1 MFLLQLSDH
10 INSQY
15 YINTILFYPKMSNSI
30 FSKRTSPSHRR
41 IVCSDQLKRFA
52 HHRHHLLFSFKSQ
65 SKVFLSKMNEWMDE
79 WMNGRIFPFRSEK
92 NFTWINT
99 WGYFVNEIITFH
111 LDCILIQSENLA
123 NFNFFLYFSSL
134 WITVYF

>member
-1 MFLLQLSDH
+1 MFLWQLSDH

-15 YINTILFYPKMSNSI
+15 YINNILFYSKMSNSI
-30 FSKRTSPSHRR
+30 FSKRTSQSHPLYVVINWKGLLI
-41 IVCSDQLKRFA
+41 IVIICSSHLNLSLKYFYQR
-52 HHRHHLLFSFKSQ
+52 
-65 SKVFLSKMNEWMDE
+65 

-123 NFNFFLYFSSL
+123 KFQFFSIFFKSL
-134 WITVYF
+134 NNRIFLGF